1 LTSIAFLTFSERTGA
16 PASDMSWGFFI
27 YEETK
32 IKVFNMDK
40 YRGGVDASD
49 STLLTNKQVYTI
61 L

>member
-1 LTSIAFLTFSERTGA
+1 
-16 PASDMSWGFFI
+16 MSWGFFI